1 MEAFTNRS
9 EAGRKLAENLG
20 EYANSDAVVYG
31 LARGGV
37 PVAAEVAKALSA
49 PLDAIIVRKLGA
61 PSNPEL
67 AVGAITNRGGRVVNE
82 SVARTV
88 GLTDED
94 LDAIAEKEQKEIDRQ
109 EQAIRG
115 DGEAISPAGKVAILV
130 DDGLATGASMR
141 AAVRAIR
148 AEGPRS
154 IIVAVPTSSREARD
168 MVGEEADKIVCL
180 MVPDRFMA
188 VGQWYR
194 EFGQTANE
202 EVRALLNRR

>member
-9 EAGRKLAENLG
+9 EAGRKLAEKLG
-20 EYANSDAVVYG
+20 EYANSDVVVYG

-37 PVAAEVAKALSA
+37 PVAADVAKALDA

-115 DGEAISPAGKVAILV
+115 EGEAISPEAKVAILV

-154 IIVAVPTSSREARD
+154 VIVAVPTSSREARD
-168 MVGEEADKIVCL
+168 MVGEEADEIVCL

-194 EFGQTANE
+194 EFGQTAND
-202 EVRALLNRR
+202 EVRALLNGR